1 MYIELRVVL
10 CVTFKLKVYVSPDF
24 TTLGEISALKYG
36 ITRTLSVTEPREV
49 EVSAS
54 EQVMSHVPVP
64 TLTLAVMLNRRR
76 VPLES
81 IAEAVLFVNVTL
93 AGGEAIDAVH
103 AVLVLHSAAV
113 IVHPVGAVTTT
124 SVILCATV
132 VFDVKLN

>member
-36 ITRTLSVTEPREV
+36 VTRTLSVTEPREK
-49 EVSAS
+49 EVSFS
-54 EQVMSHVPVP
+54 EQVMFHVPVP

-81 IAEAVLFVNVTL
+81 ITGAVLFVNVTL
-93 AGGEAIDAVH
+93 AFAGEAIDAVH
-103 AVLVLHSAAV
+103 VVLHSAAV
-113 IVHPVGAVTTT
+113 IVHPVGAVTLTL
-124 SVILCATV
+124 VMLALAV